1 VNTMAQCV
9 VMLVTLVTLVM
20 CGHVG
25 DRWVGR
31 GCDGVVMGIDNG
43 SESDN
48 GCETF
53 ICVMC
58 YILYIMYY
66 ILCTMYY
73 VLCTVPYVSLTSTP
87 HLTCLLH

>member
-1 VNTMAQCV
+1 
-9 VMLVTLVTLVM
+9 M

-58 YILYIMYY
+58 Y
-66 ILCTMYY
+66 
-73 VLCTVPYVSLTSTP
+73 VLMC
-87 HLTCLLH
+87 